1 MGSKEEELV
10 AEVRKAIQQ
19 LKGLPPGDV
28 PGPLTVAELL
38 EDALHS
44 YSPRPC
50 PPDHDHWPYPRLKI
64 SGTSAGAA

>member
-28 PGPLTVAELL
+28 PGPLTA
-38 EDALHS
+38 S
-44 YSPRPC
+44 C
-50 PPDHDHWPYPRLKI
+50 
-64 SGTSAGAA
+64 